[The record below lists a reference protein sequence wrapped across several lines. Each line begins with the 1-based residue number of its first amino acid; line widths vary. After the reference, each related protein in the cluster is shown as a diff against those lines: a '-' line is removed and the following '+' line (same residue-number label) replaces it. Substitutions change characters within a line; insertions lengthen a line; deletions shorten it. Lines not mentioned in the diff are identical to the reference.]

1 MFTKSLGIAALGGM
15 MVASLIQGAS
25 AGSPLA
31 VESQARYVPIQSISY
46 EFGSKFMTGYFV
58 EQGAACVVT
67 LMIIEKSD
75 PEEPLGLSPM
85 RVRLV
90 LSPGQIAGLDSE
102 EGHSLN
108 FTCET
113 NATTLLVDVGERER
127 LVALQ
132 EAALQ
137 EHIGSGIAKSMDE
150 LE

>member
-1 MFTKSLGIAALGGM
+1 MFTKSLGIAGLGGIIA
-15 MVASLIQGAS
+15 ASLIQGAS
-25 AGSPLA
+25 GGSPLL

-58 EQGAACVVT
+58 EQGATCIVT

-90 LSPGQIAGLDSE
+90 LSPGQVAGLDSE
-102 EGHSLN
+102 EGRSLN
-108 FTCET
+108 FTCEK
-113 NATTLLVDVGERER
+113 NAMTLLVDVGERDR

-132 EAALQ
+132 DTAVR
-137 EHIGSGIAKSMDE
+137 EHIASDISKSTDD